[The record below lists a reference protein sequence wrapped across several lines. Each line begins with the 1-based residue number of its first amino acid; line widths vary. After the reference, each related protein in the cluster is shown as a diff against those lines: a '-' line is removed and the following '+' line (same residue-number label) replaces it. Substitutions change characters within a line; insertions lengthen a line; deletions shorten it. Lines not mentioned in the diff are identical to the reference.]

1 MCGDVGGRRRVSSP
15 SSAAEIASAASDY
28 AANSSSPAS
37 SNSNS
42 AVSAALRLS
51 DNEISA
57 ILSLPM
63 DMVTDDGGGGGG
75 GGGGGC
81 PDDEATRRALLHMS
95 KVGAGLFI
103 LCLCSVNVIGSKY
116 ECALSCFLLRSH
128 LASLTVRFFVSC
140 RIHLCYVHCLTF
152 RCFFPR
158 RPQSNR
164 VSSRP

>member
-1 MCGDVGGRRRVSSP
+1 MLPPPLLTNP
-15 SSAAEIASAASDY
+15 SDATSDAAASDY

-63 DMVTDDGGGGGG
+63 DMVTDDRVGGGGS
-75 GGGGGC
+75 GC

-95 KVGAGLFI
+95 KVGAGLSGRARSI
-103 LCLCSVNVIGSKY
+103 APYLCCVNVIGSKY
-116 ECALSCFLLRSH
+116 
-128 LASLTVRFFVSC
+128 
-140 RIHLCYVHCLTF
+140 
-152 RCFFPR
+152 
-158 RPQSNR
+158 
-164 VSSRP
+164 

>member
-75 GGGGGC
+75 GGGGC

-103 LCLCSVNVIGSKY
+103 LYLCSVNVIGSKY

-164 VSSRP
+164 VSSRQ